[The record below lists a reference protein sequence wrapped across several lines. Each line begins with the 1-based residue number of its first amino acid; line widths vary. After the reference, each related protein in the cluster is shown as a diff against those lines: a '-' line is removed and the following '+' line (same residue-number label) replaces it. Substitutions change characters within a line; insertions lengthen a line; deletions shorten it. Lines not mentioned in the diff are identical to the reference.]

1 MSHRDLTQ
9 IGKYQVE
16 DLIGEGA
23 MGVVYRAFDP
33 VLNRHVAIKVMGDS
47 LARDAELRDR
57 FLREARAA
65 GSLQHPNVIT
75 IYDFGE
81 VDGHLYIAMEYIDGT
96 DLEDLLRSGTP
107 LSLDAKIGVMIDVLN
122 GLGYAHKRGVVHR
135 DIKPANIRVDEDGH
149 ARIMD
154 FGIARLNSG
163 AMTKMTRTGVML
175 GTPNYMAP
183 EQIVGEAIT
192 PRTDIFAAGAV
203 LYELLTNTRPF
214 QAETLHAVL
223 FKITS
228 EPPPPLD
235 SVLPGLPSA
244 LNSVVMKALEK
255 EPERRYETAMEMAND
270 LARVRSSLGS
280 AHATTPSLHATI
292 ERARLSG
299 QTPRTRPGTKQRLLM
314 AAGGVVGA
322 AAMVALVLVALDSIH
337 RESGETGAPG
347 VIAPQGA
354 VVSDSSTSRAN
365 ARDTAAADSAPRS
378 PLAVAPPPSSTAA
391 RPDSPQGAPSRVASG
406 ASTAPRPSGPSQV
419 ELGLIRQVREAA
431 RGARARAIAAGA
443 TEAQLDVG
451 DEQERRG
458 STALDRGDLSAA
470 SDYFSQASTAWQRAE
485 REARSLASSSS
496 ALAAATR
503 EAPTTPTRPISPS
516 APGTSPI
523 SSGTSSGSGA
533 PPQVVV
539 APTVSTAPAPTVSTP
554 SAPDPAKARADIAAV
569 IAAYADA
576 IEARDLAAMR
586 RLYPAMTR
594 DQQRSFQDFFA
605 YVRSMQARLSVAT
618 LQLDGTTAE
627 ARITGSYA
635 YVTSSGKSERQEAN
649 FRATLGLENGVWR
662 MTAVR

>member
-47 LARDAELRDR
+47 LARDTELRDR

-122 GLGYAHKRGVVHR
+122 GLGYAHRRGVVHR

-203 LYELLTNTRPF
+203 LYELLTNSRPF

-235 SVLPGLPSA
+235 SVLPGLPAA

-255 EPERRYETAMEMAND
+255 EPERRYENAMEMAND
-270 LARVRSSLGS
+270 LARVRASLGS
-280 AHATTPSLHATI
+280 AHATAPSLHATI

-299 QTPRTRPGTKQRLLM
+299 QSMRTRSGTKQRLLM

-347 VIAPQGA
+347 GVAPQGA
-354 VVSDSSTSRAN
+354 VVSDSSASRAN
-365 ARDTAAADSAPRS
+365 ARGDAAADSASRS
-378 PLAVAPPPSSTAA
+378 PLATAPQPSNAAA
-391 RPDSPQGAPSRVASG
+391 RPDPIQSASSRGAAG
-406 ASTAPRPSGPSQV
+406 TTTAPRPSGPSQV

-431 RGARARAIAAGA
+431 RGARARAVAAGA
-443 TEAQLDVG
+443 TASQLDSG

-458 STALDRGDLSAA
+458 SAALDRGDLSAA
-470 SDYFSQASTAWQRAE
+470 ADYFSHASTDWQRAE

-496 ALAAATR
+496 ALAVATR
-503 EAPTTPTRPISPS
+503 DAPTTQTRPISPG
-516 APGTSPI
+516 APNISP
-523 SSGTSSGSGA
+523 TSSGSSSSSGA
-533 PPQVVV
+533 PPQVAV
-539 APTVSTAPAPTVSTP
+539 APPVSPAPTPVVST
-554 SAPDPAKARADIAAV
+554 SSSPDPAKARADIAAV

-586 RLYPAMTR
+586 RLYPAMTS
-594 DQQRSFQDFFA
+594 DQQRSFQQFFA
-605 YVRSMQARLSVAT
+605 SVRSMQARLAVAT

-627 ARITGSYA
+627 AHITGSYA
-635 YVTSSGKSERQEAN
+635 YVTSSGRSERQEAN
-649 FRATLGLENGVWR
+649 FRATLGVENGVWR